1 MSPRARKET
10 RKCFFSFASAR
21 ERDSKEASG
30 EAGQKSF
37 VRTEAAGSRNTTVLL
52 RSCKTVDVQV
62 TESLS
67 PQRKPARDTLSR
79 AGFVIINL
87 WNQLKK

>member
-1 MSPRARKET
+1 L
-10 RKCFFSFASAR
+10 FASAR

-67 PQRKPARDTLSR
+67 LRKE
-79 AGFVIINL
+79 
-87 WNQLKK
+87 NQHETHCLVLVLL

>member
-1 MSPRARKET
+1 
-10 RKCFFSFASAR
+10 
-21 ERDSKEASG
+21 
-30 EAGQKSF
+30 
-37 VRTEAAGSRNTTVLL
+37 LL

>member
-67 PQRKPARDTLSR
+67 LRKE
-79 AGFVIINL
+79 
-87 WNQLKK
+87 NQHETHCLVLVLL